1 MRNPLTEAASGERL
15 TGRAFYGYGL
25 GSVAS
30 GVAGQALSTSIIS
43 QFLFLV
49 VGMPAL
55 LVGAAIVIS
64 QVIDAIVDPI
74 LGLWSD
80 RTGGRLG
87 RRHPF
92 MYASAIPCAIAFYA
106 LWHPPMGLG
115 SKELFAYMLALL
127 VVVRLFT
134 AMYEI
139 LEHRPR
145 ARTLHRLSPAHPAVR
160 GADLFRHDRRRPD
173 DGPPQRRLSAP

>member
-1 MRNPLTEAASGERL
+1 MTEAVSGERL
-15 TGRAFYGYGL
+15 TGRALYGYGL
-25 GSVAS
+25 GSVTS

-64 QVIDAIVDPI
+64 QVIDAIIDPI

-80 RTGGRLG
+80 RTRGRLG

-106 LWHPPMGLG
+106 LWHPPMRLG
-115 SKELFAYMLALL
+115 GTALFAYMLALL
-127 VVVRLFT
+127 VIVRLFT

-139 LEHRPR
+139 PAAPPSRRSCRPTTTSAPDCSPSGPIS
-145 ARTLHRLSPAHPAVR
+145 ARSPAA
-160 GADLFRHDRRRPD
+160 
-173 DGPPQRRLSAP
+173 